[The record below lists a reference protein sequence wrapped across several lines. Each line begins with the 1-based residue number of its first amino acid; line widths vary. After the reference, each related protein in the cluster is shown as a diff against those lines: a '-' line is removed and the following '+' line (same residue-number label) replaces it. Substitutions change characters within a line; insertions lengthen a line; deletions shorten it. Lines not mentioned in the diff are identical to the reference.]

1 MENRKSAGRKKVAT
15 KATTSA
21 SVKNKRVDKKAKEIL
36 DSLTQEE
43 KDFIEGKDC
52 PPPTT
57 DTIHFYIFL
66 VVSVIGLS
74 FWLSQAKQ
82 KKSMAPKKK
91 RSAVKTKKAVVA
103 PGKSRKVATK
113 KANPKVK
120 K

>member
-15 KATTSA
+15 KTATST
-21 SVKNKRVDKKAKEIL
+21 SVKNKRVDKKSRGFFN
-36 DSLTQEE
+36 SLTQER
-43 KDFIEGKDC
+43 KDFPIEKG
-52 PPPTT
+52 
-57 DTIHFYIFL
+57 IFGI
-66 VVSVIGLS
+66 VGLIIACAIMADYLYKS
-74 FWLSQAKQ
+74 KQ
-82 KKSMAPKKK
+82 KQ